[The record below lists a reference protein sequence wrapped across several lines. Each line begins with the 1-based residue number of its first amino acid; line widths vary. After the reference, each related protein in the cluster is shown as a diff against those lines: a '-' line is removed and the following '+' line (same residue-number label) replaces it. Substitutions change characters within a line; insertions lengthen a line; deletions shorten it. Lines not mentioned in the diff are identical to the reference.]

1 MQIFFSLFVFG
12 EVWRSKEKEV
22 TLSSISINNKIMTY
36 IETEIPGVW
45 IIEPKIF
52 FDPRGYFMEAFKQQ
66 EFDAT
71 IGQINF
77 IQDNESQS
85 SFGTLRGLHYQKGAY
100 IQAKLVRVIKG
111 EVLDV
116 AVDLRKSSPTFGK
129 HISVLLSDE
138 NKRQLFIPRGFAH
151 GFAVL
156 SEIALFQYKCDNFYH
171 PEADAGINIKD
182 ESLGI
187 DWKVPVEHAILS
199 EKDLKHACL
208 KDASYDFD
216 INNKLY

>member
-1 MQIFFSLFVFG
+1 M
-12 EVWRSKEKEV
+12 
-22 TLSSISINNKIMTY
+22 NY
-36 IETEIPGVW
+36 IQTEIDGGW

-85 SFGTLRGLHYQKGAY
+85 SFGTLRGLHYQKGDY
-100 IQAKLVRVIKG
+100 SQAKLVRVIKG

-116 AVDLRKSSPTFGK
+116 AVDLRQSSPTFGK

-151 GFAVL
+151 GFLVK
-156 SEIALFQYKCDNFYH
+156 SEIAIFTYKVDNIYA
-171 PEADAGINIKD
+171 PQSEASILYNDPA
-182 ESLGI
+182 LAI
-187 DWKVPVEHAILS
+187 DWPIADSQLVMS
-199 EKDLKHACL
+199 EKDKQAE
-208 KDASYDFD
+208 AFREAEYFE
-216 INNKLY
+216 